1 MANTSK
7 RDTTTDHITIPAFT
21 NHHVAH
27 VHHHTRITCFTIN
40 ITTLIT
46 SLGKPKQRI
55 RTRSRT
61 HGSGLA
67 EIAPLIR
74 GLLQS
79 VLHCTR
85 GRGENG
91 SFLRMATM
99 SQNSA
104 CMSSTTGIYAGSP

>member
-1 MANTSK
+1 MANASMHH
-7 RDTTTDHITIPAFT
+7 TTTDHITIPAFT
-21 NHHVAH
+21 SHHVAH
-27 VHHHTRITCFTIN
+27 VHHHTRITRFTIN

-46 SLGKPKQRI
+46 I
-55 RTRSRT
+55 RTTEPTRT

-67 EIAPLIR
+67 EIAPRIR

-91 SFLRMATM
+91 SVLRMAKI
-99 SQNSA
+99 QLA
-104 CMSSTTGIYAGSP
+104 